1 MTALLETVG
10 LTVRYGNVVAVD
22 QLDLHVGEGSI
33 VGLIGPNGAG
43 KTSFIDALTGLTPAQ
58 GEINFAGRDLSAL
71 AAHQR
76 AKAGLVRTWQSI
88 ELFEDLTVRENL
100 QVAAETES
108 RFDLLV
114 DLFRPRGRRTVEAAT
129 AVDESLA
136 LLDLADQSE
145 RFPTELSQG
154 ERKLV
159 GVARALAARPRLV
172 CMDEP
177 AAGLNS
183 DESRAFGRR
192 LRGIVDG
199 GTSILLVDH
208 DMGLVFEVC
217 DYLYVID
224 FGKLLT
230 EGTSA
235 QVRADPAVIQAY
247 LGGSAEVATGHSAN
261 GDSANGNSAT
271 VGLLAPG
278 A

>member
-1 MTALLETVG
+1 MASLLETVD
-10 LTVRYGNVVAVD
+10 LTVRYGGVVAVD
-22 QLDLHVGEGSI
+22 RLNLRVEEGSI

-43 KTSFIDALTGLTPAQ
+43 KTSFIDALSGLTPAQ
-58 GEINFAGRDLSAL
+58 GTVNFGDHDLAAL
-71 AAHQR
+71 PAHQR
-76 AKAGLVRTWQSI
+76 VKAGLVRTWQSI

-114 DLFRPRGRRTVEAAT
+114 DLFRPNSRRVREASEAVNT
-129 AVDESLA
+129 ALA
-136 LLDLADQSE
+136 VLELSEQAE

-183 DESRAFGRR
+183 EESKAFGRR
-192 LRGIVDG
+192 LRGIVDQ

-217 DYLYVID
+217 DYLFVIN
-224 FGKLLT
+224 FGQLLAH
-230 EGTSA
+230 GSA
-235 QVRADPAVIQAY
+235 AEIRNDPRVVEAY
-247 LGGSAEVATGHSAN
+247 LGGTAEPGHATA
-261 GDSANGNSAT
+261 A
-271 VGLLAPG
+271 VIPAPAG
-278 A
+278 KAG

>member
-1 MTALLETVG
+1 MAVLLETVG

-22 QLDLHVGEGSI
+22 HLDLRVGEGSI

-43 KTSFIDALTGLTPAQ
+43 KTSFIDALTGLTPAR
-58 GEINFAGRDLSAL
+58 GKVNFAGRDLSAL
-71 AAHQR
+71 RPHQR

-108 RFDLLV
+108 RFDLIV
-114 DLFRPRGRRTVEAAT
+114 DLFRPRGRKILEADT
-129 AVDESLA
+129 AVDEALA
-136 LLDLADQSE
+136 VLDMADQSE

-159 GVARALAARPRLV
+159 GVARALAARPQLL

-183 DESRAFGRR
+183 EESRAFGRR
-192 LRGIVDG
+192 LRTIVDG
-199 GTSILLVDH
+199 GRSILLVDH

-230 EGTSA
+230 EGPSA
-235 QVRADPAVIQAY
+235 QVRDDPAVIQAY
-247 LGGSAEVATGHSAN
+247 LGGYAN
-261 GDSANGNSAT
+261 NPAAASPMT
-271 VGLLAPG
+271 PG

>member
-1 MTALLETVG
+1 MPPLLQTID
-10 LTVRYGNVVAVD
+10 LTIRYGNVVAVD
-22 QLDLHVGEGSI
+22 ALDLSVPEGSI

-43 KTSFIDALTGLTPAQ
+43 KTSCIDGLTGLTRASGSIVFDGQ
-58 GEINFAGRDLSAL
+58 DIAGLSP
-71 AAHQR
+71 HRR

-114 DLFRPRGRRTVEAAT
+114 DLVRPRGRRAA
-129 AVDESLA
+129 AVDQAVDAA
-136 LLDLADQSE
+136 LEALDLREQADG
-145 RFPTELSQG
+145 FPTGLSQG

-159 GVARALAARPRLV
+159 GVARALAAKPRLV

-183 DESRAFGRR
+183 QESRAFGSR
-192 LRGIVDG
+192 LRRIVAT

-217 DYLYVID
+217 DELYVVN
-224 FGKLLT
+224 FGKLLAS
-230 EGTSA
+230 GPSA
-235 QVRADPAVIQAY
+235 KVRDDPAVVEAY
-247 LGGSAEVATGHSAN
+247 LGQRAAESDLTTSTG
-261 GDSANGNSAT
+261 
-271 VGLLAPG
+271 GLQTSPTHEEV
-278 A
+278 